1 MDGGA
6 SVSATLE
13 MNSFPV
19 QIVISNITTLGEQ
32 QITLSTWTNIKASY
46 TITIRDSLLE
56 SNCNGH
62 GDGIQI
68 RCSSFSA
75 NQKIQINNVNCTLAG
90 HRIGIAIYV
99 YSQHKNK
106 HTVVTHAA
114 PEIEIKR
121 TLVTDNRVVGLKV
134 SCGGFNYSQ
143 PSILLINVLFSSTVN
158 RRLSAIL
165 PSVVYMEFAQNVSF
179 IDCNFTR
186 SRGTPIVAISSR
198 FSVSGT
204 LIFVNNTGFEGGAL
218 AFYDDSS
225 MRIHN
230 NTEILFAGNCAQR
243 VGGAIFVKSCS
254 NFEGSYGKN
263 LCSFNFQMS
272 G

>member
-1 MDGGA
+1 M
-6 SVSATLE
+6 
-13 MNSFPV
+13 
-19 QIVISNITTLGEQ
+19 
-32 QITLSTWTNIKASY
+32 
-46 TITIRDSLLE
+46 
-56 SNCNGH
+56 H

-75 NQKIQINNVNCTLAG
+75 NQKIQINNCTLAG